1 MANRPVFLPLPSG
14 TALVRTINVE
24 FIWHAGLAV
33 SQKQKSIDSLHAAA
47 RTRLSISSVLE
58 ISSKSSDRLGVALSA
73 FNLHLQH
80 AGRSVP
86 IEILFQSSKR
96 FEKGGPYS
104 DLLNVLPREAKRDPR
119 LQTSGRLI
127 EFVLG
132 EERWPTEPRTA
143 FYDWIYINAL
153 RDNPDLASQLFNY
166 QAFTD
171 IEFNP
176 ERSINCQANS
186 AALFVSLVNQ
196 GVLDSALTSKDSF
209 LNILTSKRQAAKEQQ
224 ELF

>member
-24 FIWHAGLAV
+24 FTWHAGLAV

-58 ISSKSSDRLGVALSA
+58 ISSKSRDRLGIALSA

-104 DLLNVLPREAKRDPR
+104 DLLNVLPFLLPFSA
-119 LQTSGRLI
+119 
-127 EFVLG
+127 FVQVILVYFLVFQVHSLLKDGSFYSYKNLLKLG
-132 EERWPTEPRTA
+132 
-143 FYDWIYINAL
+143 L
-153 RDNPDLASQLFNY
+153 
-166 QAFTD
+166 
-171 IEFNP
+171 
-176 ERSINCQANS
+176 
-186 AALFVSLVNQ
+186 
-196 GVLDSALTSKDSF
+196 
-209 LNILTSKRQAAKEQQ
+209 
-224 ELF
+224 